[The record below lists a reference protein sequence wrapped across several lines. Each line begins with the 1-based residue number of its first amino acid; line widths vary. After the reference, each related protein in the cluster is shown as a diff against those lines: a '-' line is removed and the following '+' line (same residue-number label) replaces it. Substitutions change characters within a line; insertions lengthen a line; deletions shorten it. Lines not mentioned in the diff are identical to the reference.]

1 MGGVL
6 GAQGGMLQPVGM
18 PPAPPPP
25 ASMGVVPLDCH
36 GPPPQH
42 QQLPTPTPS
51 NVQNMQNIETRNIQ
65 EELNQE
71 PNSNQMPEDCQN
83 ELCCPID
90 QSEEAMQPQ
99 QHCSCEAVEV
109 NFIDGFF
116 SFFFFFFFSF
126 EKDQIT
132 LPLVWGILADF

>member
-1 MGGVL
+1 MADIFCKDWFTFQVEIKEKLLLKLGVPCTRHPKSCQYPL
-6 GAQGGMLQPVGM
+6 INYLTPQAAMAV
-18 PPAPPPP
+18 
-25 ASMGVVPLDCH
+25 ASLDCH

-42 QQLPTPTPS
+42 QQLTPTPS

-90 QSEEAMQPQ
+90 QSEEAMQPP

-109 NFIDGFF
+109 NFFPFID
-116 SFFFFFFFSF
+116 
-126 EKDQIT
+126 E
-132 LPLVWGILADF
+132 ILF

>member
-116 SFFFFFFFSF
+116 FNLFLKRTRSPCLWFGGSWQIFSVLI
-126 EKDQIT
+126 K
-132 LPLVWGILADF
+132 